1 MPSTD
6 VTFSIKWQGPSVS
19 EDPVGTLAADVFS
32 QMLNQATSGAQTRL
46 VDTGIFQAVSLGYS
60 PHDYVGP
67 ISIRART
74 TPEQVVRALTELGVE
89 LALFSDPTYFD
100 ESDLEAAKLALRLDA
115 AVEREV
121 VASAAHILA
130 DAWAV
135 GGLEYYLGYERGIQ
149 AVTLEDVRAYV
160 DRYLVD
166 QPRVIAVLA
175 TQELMQPLGR
185 AIGPF
190 VAAWPRAGR

>member
-1 MPSTD
+1 
-6 VTFSIKWQGPSVS
+6 
-19 EDPVGTLAADVFS
+19 
-32 QMLNQATSGAQTRL
+32 ML
-46 VDTGIFQAVSLGYS
+46 
-60 PHDYVGP
+60 
-67 ISIRART
+67 
-74 TPEQVVRALTELGVE
+74 VRALTELGVE